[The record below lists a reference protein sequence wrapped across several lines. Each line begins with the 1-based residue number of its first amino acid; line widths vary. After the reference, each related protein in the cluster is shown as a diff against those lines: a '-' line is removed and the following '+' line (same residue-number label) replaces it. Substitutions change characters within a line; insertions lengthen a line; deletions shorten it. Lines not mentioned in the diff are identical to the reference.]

1 MYLRTPKRYTARRR
15 VHLLNLRWLWLYL
28 LAPLIIIPAALAWN
42 YREPISQSIGE
53 WTQRNIQIQ
62 INLPTLTPTVPV
74 ANLRERFI
82 GYVQAGNIDN
92 AISTLSSLA
101 DTAPNDVSFHALLAR
116 MIILRGDD
124 QDQTKLDAALQAGLK
139 AINANPEAP
148 DGWIVTALI
157 LDKSG
162 KYQEALPYALRA
174 RDLDSKNPLM
184 LAVIAEIYNDL
195 RRPDEAEKLVDE
207 ALKLARAGQPVDTLA
222 LAYGNFVRGVILLSS
237 DGREATRAF
246 EEAWRVAISEP
257 GVPVGFIA
265 QLLWSAYIN
274 TGQASR
280 LVDILGQA
288 IERDKDDPVNP
299 YLLGRVYI
307 KSGDVNKARPFID
320 KCLDLD
326 PEQPKCLQ
334 WQAELFFSQQNY
346 LKAAEKTQ
354 KLIDQGS
361 EIPRVFIL
369 AGLSYTYQ
377 NQCSRAVPI
386 LQRGV
391 ALSEDPN
398 VRAQFEDAL
407 RACGAG
413 APLSTAPATQP
424 PTATVTPTPRR
435 R

>member
-354 KLIDQGS
+354 
-361 EIPRVFIL
+361 
-369 AGLSYTYQ
+369 
-377 NQCSRAVPI
+377 N
-386 LQRGV
+386 
-391 ALSEDPN
+391 
-398 VRAQFEDAL
+398 
-407 RACGAG
+407 
-413 APLSTAPATQP
+413 
-424 PTATVTPTPRR
+424 
-435 R
+435 